1 LSRSNSFGMVSFTA
15 ASTTRLL
22 LVSRQGLTTAR
33 DDTLQY
39 GARTTVHAL
48 SVLHTASH
56 TLSALSTSASALS
69 YTQCPYLQPMCK
81 FLPRYLHT
89 FIPAARLLLLLPLLL
104 RRRIMIGPAPMGIQI
119 FRTLS
124 YRRMG
129 LEAAALLNFSQLFFV
144 SRKRDCS
151 GGMYISY
158 SVVSKKNEDF
168 NSCHVCRLFSG
179 LAKKG

>member
-1 LSRSNSFGMVSFTA
+1 MGIVSSTA
-15 ASTTRLL
+15 ASSTPI

-56 TLSALSTSASALS
+56 TLSALSTSASASALS

-89 FIPAARLLLLLPLLL
+89 FISGARLLLLLPLLL

-129 LEAAALLNFSQLFFV
+129 LEAAALLNFSQLLF
-144 SRKRDCS
+144 RGKET
-151 GGMYISY
+151 
-158 SVVSKKNEDF
+158 VVVG
-168 NSCHVCRLFSG
+168 CIYHIQ
-179 LAKKG
+179 